1 MNRKTRNHYHS
12 GSSMVYLGFSII
24 MFLIGYGIGFL
35 VLAQILGQTWTMMD
49 ETHMPIPNVAW
60 QGVYNDTQ
68 TQIQFIVPLAAG
80 AGLVVFVI
88 KLLMVASN
96 RGRD

>member
-1 MNRKTRNHYHS
+1 
-12 GSSMVYLGFSII
+12 MVYLGFSII
-24 MFLIGYGIGFL
+24 MFLIGYGISFL
-35 VLAQILGQTWTMMD
+35 ILAQILGQTWTMMD
-49 ETHMPIPNVAW
+49 STHMPIPDATW
-60 QGVYNDTQ
+60 QGVYDDTQ

-88 KLLMVASN
+88 KLLMISAN

>member
-1 MNRKTRNHYHS
+1 M
-12 GSSMVYLGFSII
+12 SSMVYLGFSII

-49 ETHMPIPNVAW
+49 ETNMPIPNVAW

-68 TQIQFIVPLAAG
+68 TQIQYIVPLAAG

-88 KLLMVASN
+88 KLLMVASV

>member
-1 MNRKTRNHYHS
+1 M
-12 GSSMVYLGFSII
+12 SSMVYLGFSII

-49 ETHMPIPNVAW
+49 ETHMPIPDTDW
-60 QGVYNDTQ
+60 QNMYNDTQ
-68 TQIQFIVPLAAG
+68 TQIQYIVPLAAG

-88 KLLMVASN
+88 KILMVASV